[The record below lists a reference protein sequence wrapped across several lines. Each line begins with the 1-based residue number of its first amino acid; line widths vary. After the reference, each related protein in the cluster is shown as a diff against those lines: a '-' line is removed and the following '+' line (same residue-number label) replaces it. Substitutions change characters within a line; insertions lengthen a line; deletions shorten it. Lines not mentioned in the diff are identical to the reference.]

1 MIRKATIHDVK
12 AIHRLLKEFADQGKL
27 LPRALSDLYDCI
39 RDFTVFE
46 EKEGNSLIGAC
57 ALRVSWEDLAEIRSL
72 VVRKPYQRQGI
83 GAMLISKA
91 LNEALGLGIKRV
103 FTLTY
108 EPGFFGKHGFEV
120 IDKALL
126 PQKIWADCIKCIKFP
141 DCDEIAML
149 KSLIDTTDKRTC

>member
-12 AIHRLLKEFADQGKL
+12 AIHHLLREFADQGKL

-46 EKEGNSLIGAC
+46 EKEGSSLLGIC
-57 ALRVSWEDLAEIRSL
+57 ALHISWEDLAEIRSL
-72 VVRKPYQRQGI
+72 AVRKPYQRQGI
-83 GAMLISKA
+83 GAMLVSEA

-108 EPGFFGKHGFEV
+108 EPGFFSKHGFQV
-120 IDKALL
+120 IDKASL
-126 PQKIWADCIKCIKFP
+126 PQKIWADCIKCVKFP

-149 KSLIDTTDKRTC
+149 KSLADKIDK

>member
-12 AIHRLLKEFADQGKL
+12 AIHHLLKEFADQGKL

-46 EKEGNSLIGAC
+46 EKEGGSLIGIC
-57 ALRVSWEDLAEIRSL
+57 ALHVSWEDLAEIRSL
-72 VVRKPYQRQGI
+72 AVRKSYQRQGI
-83 GAMLISKA
+83 GAKLISEA
-91 LNEALGLGIKRV
+91 INEAIGLGIKRV

-108 EPGFFGKHGFEV
+108 EPVFFGQYGFEV
-120 IDKALL
+120 IDKVLL

-149 KSLIDTTDKRTC
+149 KFLADKIDK